1 VTVSPKH
8 NEKWNP
14 DKYIEILQG
23 ALDAY
28 ENEHPHW
35 KTEVLISFIRRGLTG
50 LRQQIEDRTND
61 HVTWDSPFVDFQYP
75 VEWDWN
81 VRDVRLGKLLS
92 GILTSQNTRDLD
104 TARVTLSEMMV
115 RHLNTLALQEL
126 TNGVWLEQKGKGYS
140 VFLPP
145 KLNDELRA
153 ARGERQRRE
162 LLQEFSHPFSIGA
175 ASIDFGELKGG
186 QRISKQA
193 ARQLAEIDKLI
204 AIRRIGFSG
213 DINGRR
219 IEMWLVFQIHPLT
232 IDYERKK
239 AFHLITVGLFTPPEV
254 AGNDIIT
261 RTPSDWPHSDIES
274 LWTEIFREVGKIADY
289 LIPKR
294 ESQTSEILVVNARL
308 EIPLASSSPEERN
321 AARKKIMD
329 ALSQGGLVKEISMTS
344 PESNAVS
351 NSIRSLAEHENAP
364 ATPTEGVMRLIWNS
378 RFRWPAIILLA
389 IASVAVLLYEI
400 QPDEAKVTIL
410 KSLGF
415 HSLR

>member
-1 VTVSPKH
+1 MIVDPEH

-14 DKYIEILQG
+14 DKYIEALQG
-23 ALDAY
+23 ALDVY
-28 ENEHPHW
+28 EKEHPHW
-35 KTEVLISFIRRGLTG
+35 KTEVLISLIERGLTG

-61 HVTWDSPFVDFQYP
+61 HVTWDSPFADFHYP
-75 VEWDWN
+75 VDWDWN
-81 VRDVRLGKLLS
+81 VKDVRFGKLLS
-92 GILTSQNTRDLD
+92 GILTHRNTRDPD
-104 TARVTLSEMMV
+104 TARATLSEMMV
-115 RHLNTLALQEL
+115 KHLNTLALQEL
-126 TNGVWLEQKGKGYS
+126 TNGVWLEKRGMGYS

-145 KLNDELRA
+145 KLNDELQGV
-153 ARGERQRRE
+153 RGERQRRE

-175 ASIDFGELKGG
+175 ASIDFGELREG

-193 ARQLAEIDKLI
+193 ARQLAKIDKLI

-213 DINGRR
+213 DVNGRH

-254 AGNDIIT
+254 AENDIIT

-274 LWTEIFREVGKIADY
+274 LWTEIFREVGKIGDY

-321 AARKKIMD
+321 AAKKRIMD
-329 ALSQGGLVKEISMTS
+329 ALSQTGLVKEISMKS

-351 NSIRSLAEHENAP
+351 ISAKPPAEEEKAP
-364 ATPTEGVMRLIWNS
+364 ATAAEGVMRLIWKS
-378 RFRWPAIILLA
+378 RFKWPAAILLTLA
-389 IASVAVLLYEI
+389 GVALLLYEI
-400 QPDEAKVTIL
+400 QPDEAKVMIL